1 MIATPPGRALV
12 PGYER
17 TTLAARGG
25 TAAVYRAVRTEDSS
39 TVALKVFDIG
49 TDEAY
54 RRQLLAV
61 RRLHGVHD
69 IHGVLPILDATTLE
83 DGRRCI
89 VMPYAEGGSLQDHV
103 DRVGPL
109 PAAQVVSFGAQLA
122 HAVACAHHLGVIHCD
137 ITPSNLLVT
146 DPDTAVLAGFGSAS
160 FVDAPGSSGL
170 ALGRNPFAGSA
181 TQGLR
186 PLVDS
191 ICTRGVP
198 RSAFD
203 GLPAGLA
210 TALRHAVAR
219 RPDQRFEMAAD
230 LAGQLDALATDPDVE
245 PHGAARRRNGKRAWL
260 RLARP

>member
-54 RRQLLAV
+54 RRQLLAE

-160 FVDAPGSSGL
+160 FVDVRGSSGF
-170 ALGRNPFAGSA
+170 ALGCNPFAGSA
-181 TQGLR
+181 TRGLR
-186 PLVDS
+186 LVDS
-191 ICTRGVP
+191 ICTRGIP

-203 GLPAGLA
+203 ELPVGRC
-210 TALRHAVAR
+210 TALRR
-219 RPDQRFEMAAD
+219 
-230 LAGQLDALATDPDVE
+230 
-245 PHGAARRRNGKRAWL
+245 AARRRNGKRAWL

>member
-1 MIATPPGRALV
+1 MIAKPPGRTLV
-12 PGYER
+12 PGYEC
-17 TTLAARGG
+17 TTLVARGG

-54 RRQLLAV
+54 RRQLLAE

-109 PAAQVVSFGAQLA
+109 PAEQVVSFGAQLA

-160 FVDAPGSSGL
+160 FVDVRGSSEPPE
-170 ALGRNPFAGSA
+170 ASPFC
-181 TQGLR
+181 LR
-186 PLVDS
+186 RASGWPGH
-191 ICTRGVP
+191 CTAPCGGPTSRPTV
-198 RSAFD
+198 RD
-203 GLPAGLA
+203 GG
-210 TALRHAVAR
+210 
-219 RPDQRFEMAAD
+219 
-230 LAGQLDALATDPDVE
+230 
-245 PHGAARRRNGKRAWL
+245 
-260 RLARP
+260 